1 MDDTVKS
8 SASSSEEST
17 AEQDAPGGAQPEQ
30 EEESFKDTP
39 FHEHP
44 RFRQLIA
51 DRRQFKEQLEQWSE
65 LGDTPSAVKAR
76 LEKAQLLEKMLE
88 SDEQAPAAE
97 QMPKEERAK
106 VEWARK
112 EMLRIFPELA
122 YIKPTVDALNL
133 HYEALETE
141 AHEATIETL
150 KADGFDTANAKEVEG
165 MERILVEIIQ
175 SDKRLLH
182 KYNTGKPEKAV
193 EGAYA
198 KLRERFAPGADRAK
212 RASTQADKQKLTTL
226 PKTFKGPSRTDVGG
240 TTEAP
245 RTLKEADAQVREMLK
260 GMRE

>member
-1 MDDTVKS
+1 MLDDTAAKPAE
-8 SASSSEEST
+8 SAPAEEPVEDRADGEQSEEY
-17 AEQDAPGGAQPEQ
+17 
-30 EEESFKDTP
+30 KDVP
-39 FHEHP
+39 FHQHP
-44 RFRQLIA
+44 RFRELVA

-240 TTEAP
+240 TAEAP

>member
-1 MDDTVKS
+1 MLDDTAAKPAE
-8 SASSSEEST
+8 SAPAEESVEGRADGEQSEEY
-17 AEQDAPGGAQPEQ
+17 
-30 EEESFKDTP
+30 KDVP
-39 FHEHP
+39 FHQHP
-44 RFRQLIA
+44 RFRELVA

-65 LGDTPSAVKAR
+65 LGDTPAAVKAR

-122 YIKPTVDALNL
+122 YIRPTVDALNL